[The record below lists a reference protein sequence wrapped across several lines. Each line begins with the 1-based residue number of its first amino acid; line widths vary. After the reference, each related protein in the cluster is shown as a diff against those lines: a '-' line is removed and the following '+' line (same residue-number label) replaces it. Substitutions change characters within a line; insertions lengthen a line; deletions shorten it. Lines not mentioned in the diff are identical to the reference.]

1 MFIDKDNNKQKD
13 NVYTDS
19 SDRKYSKESIVFL
32 TVIIAV
38 AILTAIIFFA
48 LRFYFNKN
56 NVVDKKNVNE
66 ESAAGESRAT
76 SSDRLQNT
84 LKSIPDSGK
93 QASTKNDVK
102 AENLAFG
109 QFYKKEDI
117 NIKPEISKFDL
128 PINVKTDVS
137 NYHEVYRKINLDQYI
152 GDLNKNGFSI
162 IGNPYKNEA
171 NDFYS
176 AYKIINKNN
185 LPLLVTD
192 DFIIYYYQNFIKN
205 IFKEIE
211 EDFFYNDFSSINK
224 DFFDVASSRY
234 KKRMEKEGLVN
245 DPLLEGE
252 RLEAVFFAVGLE
264 LLKPTSGQIVYSEA
278 SSDKL
283 FTALE
288 SEKYN
293 YSLPYYLADQ
303 VKNEVALIRQASQFV
318 KSPVTLYKRDYR
330 EFKVPNEYKSNAK
343 LNNFYLA
350 LHWMNTVFPLH
361 GQDSGC
367 EKCLLDKDDWFINFI
382 AAGLI
387 AKDFSDNQN
396 FKNQWAKIYKLISYF
411 SGLRYDLTYL
421 KYNETFSKIFGKEY
435 NLEYIFSDENPGRNE
450 DILKARAEL
459 AKYNFAAIEGGYNR
473 GDELNKPIIGLRML
487 TEPYWPNDFI
497 FNQLVNPFVTL
508 SKDDKISKENKTAC
522 AAENKIVRCR
532 GFGMDIINLVYNVK
546 NEDSYTLVNTNYLN
560 YDERIKE
567 MRGEL
572 SKFNINSWYNSSY
585 WATLSMLKSIF
596 SFKMDMLPYAQ
607 TEAWEEK
614 SINTTLGAWVNSQIP
629 VSDFKV
635 NASNLSDS
643 QALGTPKACNPF
655 NYVEQNL
662 GLIKELE
669 AQSNMLL
676 GMLTAL
682 KFAEESAYISNSFK
696 ELNYYLL
703 GVEKIILK
711 ELAGESLNEEDC
723 AFINTIVSR
732 YSVKDSANKSFN
744 INFKDGGKS
753 IVESLDGVNWL
764 IAVNKYGNENVFIFG
779 PVFNYKEQ

>member
-13 NVYTDS
+13 NAYTDS
-19 SDRKYSKESIVFL
+19 GNIKYSKKSVIFL
-32 TVIIAV
+32 IVIIAG
-38 AILTAIIFFA
+38 AILAAIIFFA
-48 LRFYFNKN
+48 LGFNFSKN
-56 NVVDKKNVNE
+56 NTLDKKNVNE
-66 ESAAGESRAT
+66 ESAVEENRAT
-76 SSDRLQNT
+76 SSDRLQNR
-84 LKSIPDSGK
+84 LRGIEESEEPE
-93 QASTKNDVK
+93 STKNDVK
-102 AENLAFG
+102 AENLTFG

-117 NIKPEISKFDL
+117 NIKPKVSKFDL

-137 NYHEVYRKINLDQYI
+137 NYHDVYRKLNLDQYI
-152 GDLNKNGFSI
+152 GYLNKNGFSI
-162 IGNPYKNEA
+162 IDNPYKKEA

-211 EDFFYNDFSSINK
+211 KDFFYNDFFSINK
-224 DFFDVASSRY
+224 DFFAVASSRY

-264 LLKPTSGQIVYSEA
+264 LLKPASGQIAYSEV
-278 SSDKL
+278 SDDKL
-283 FTALE
+283 FTTLE

-303 VKNEVALIRQASQFV
+303 VKKEVSLIRQASQTA
-318 KSPVTLYKRDYR
+318 KSPIMLYKRNYQ

-350 LHWMNTVFPLH
+350 LHWMNTVFPLYE
-361 GQDSGC
+361 QNSSC
-367 EKCLLDKDDWFINFI
+367 SKCLLDKDDWLVNFI
-382 AAGLI
+382 AANLI
-387 AKDFSDNQN
+387 AKDLSDNQN

-411 SGLRYDLTYL
+411 SGLRTDLTYL
-421 KYNETFSKIFGKEY
+421 KYNEALAKIFGKDY
-435 NLEYIFSDENPGRNE
+435 DVEYIFSDENPSRNE

-508 SKDDKISKENKTAC
+508 LKENTVSKDNKTAC
-522 AAENKIVRCR
+522 AVENKIVRCR

-546 NEDSYTLVNTNYLN
+546 NKDSYTLINTNYLG
-560 YDERIKE
+560 YDERIKA
-567 MRGEL
+567 MQREL
-572 SKFNINSWYNSSY
+572 GKFNINSWYNSSY
-585 WATLSMLKSIF
+585 WTTLSMLKSMF
-596 SFKMDMLPYAQ
+596 LFKIDMLPYAQ
-607 TEAWEEK
+607 GEAWEEK
-614 SINTTLGAWVNSQIP
+614 SVNTALGAWVNSQIP

-635 NASNLSDS
+635 NTSNLSDS
-643 QALGTPKACNPF
+643 QTFEIPETCNPF
-655 NYVEQNL
+655 NYVEPNL
-662 GLIKELE
+662 GLIKELKAE
-669 AQSNMLL
+669 SNMLL

-682 KFAEESAYISNSFK
+682 GFTEESAYINNSFK
-696 ELNYYLL
+696 ELNYYLFST
-703 GVEKIILK
+703 ENIILK

-723 AFINTIVSR
+723 AFINTMVSR
-732 YSVKDSANKSFN
+732 YSVKDSAKKSLS
-744 INFKDGGKS
+744 INFKDGNKS
-753 IVESLDGVNWL
+753 MVESIDGVNWL
-764 IAVNKYGNENVFIFG
+764 IAVNKYGDENVFIFG
-779 PVFNYKEQ
+779 PVFNYKEE

>member
-13 NVYTDS
+13 NAYTDS
-19 SDRKYSKESIVFL
+19 SNKKYSKESIVFL

-56 NVVDKKNVNE
+56 NAVGEKSINE
-66 ESAAGESRAT
+66 ESAMEENGAT
-76 SSDRLQNT
+76 SSGKLQNR
-84 LKSIPDSGK
+84 LEGVPDSGK
-93 QASTKNDVK
+93 QESTENDVK
-102 AENLAFG
+102 AEYLTFG
-109 QFYKKEDI
+109 QFYKKEDAS
-117 NIKPEISKFDL
+117 IKPKISKFDL

-137 NYHEVYRKINLDQYI
+137 NYHEVYRQINLDPYI
-152 GDLNKNGFSI
+152 GNLNKDGFLI
-162 IGNPYKNEA
+162 INNPYKIEA

-192 DFIIYYYQNFIKN
+192 DFTIYYFQNFIKN

-211 EDFFYNDFSSINK
+211 KDFFYNDFFSINK
-224 DFFDVASSRY
+224 DFFDVANSRY

-264 LLKPTSGQIVYSEA
+264 LLKPTSGQIAYSEA
-278 SSDKL
+278 ADDKL
-283 FTALE
+283 FATLE

-303 VKNEVALIRQASQFV
+303 VKSEVALIRQASQTA
-318 KSPVTLYKRDYR
+318 KSPITLYERNYK
-330 EFKVPNEYKSNAK
+330 EFKVPNEYKSNVK

-350 LHWMNTVFPLH
+350 LHWMNTVFPIYE
-361 GQDSGC
+361 QSSSC
-367 EKCLLDKDDWFINFI
+367 PKCFLDKDDWQINFI

-387 AKDFSDNQN
+387 AKDLSDNQN

-411 SGLRYDLTYL
+411 SGLRSDLTYL
-421 KYNETFSKIFGKEY
+421 KYNEAFSKIFGKEY
-435 NLEYIFSDENPGRNE
+435 NLEYIFSDENRNRNE
-450 DILKARAEL
+450 DILKAREEL
-459 AKYNFAAIEGGYNR
+459 SKYNFVAIEGGYLR

-497 FNQLVNPFVTL
+497 LNQLVNPFVTL
-508 SKDDKISKENKTAC
+508 LKENTISKDNKTAC
-522 AAENKIVRCR
+522 AIENKTVRCR
-532 GFGMDIINLVYNVK
+532 GFGMDIINLIHSVK
-546 NEDSYTLVNTNYLN
+546 NKDNYTLINTNYLG

-567 MRGEL
+567 MRREL
-572 SKFNINSWYNSSY
+572 GKFNVNSWYNSSY
-585 WATLSMLKSIF
+585 WTTLSMLKSMF

-607 TEAWEEK
+607 TEGWEKK
-614 SINTTLGAWVNSQIP
+614 SVNTALGAWVNLQIP
-629 VSDFKV
+629 ISDFRV

-643 QALGTPKACNPF
+643 QALETPKTCNPF
-655 NYVEQNL
+655 NYIEPNL
-662 GLIKELE
+662 GLIKELR

-682 KFAEESAYISNSFK
+682 KFTEESAYINNSFK
-696 ELNYYLL
+696 ELNYYLSSL
-703 GVEKIILK
+703 EKIILK
-711 ELAGESLNEEDC
+711 EIAGESLNEEDC
-723 AFINTIVSR
+723 AFINTMVSR
-732 YSVKDSANKSFN
+732 YSVKDSANKNFS
-744 INFKDGGKS
+744 INFKDGNKS
-753 IVESLDGVNWL
+753 MVESIDGVNWL

-779 PVFNYKEQ
+779 PVFNYKEE